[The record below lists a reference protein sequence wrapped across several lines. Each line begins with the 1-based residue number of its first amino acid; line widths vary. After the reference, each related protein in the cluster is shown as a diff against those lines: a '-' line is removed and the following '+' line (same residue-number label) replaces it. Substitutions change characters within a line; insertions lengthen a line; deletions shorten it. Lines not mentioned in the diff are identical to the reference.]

1 MGAGGEL
8 LDGRFQLIERLG
20 SGGMGTAW
28 RARDTLLQREV
39 ALKAV
44 RSDPAASDVSRERV
58 LREARA
64 LARLSHPNVV
74 TIHHTVDADPHPW
87 LVMELVPGPSLQERL
102 SARPLTP
109 VEAAALGRQVLSAL
123 RAAHA
128 VGIQHRDVKPA
139 NVLLRG
145 DGTAVLTDFG
155 IAGMRGSTSL
165 TATGELVGSPEYI
178 APERIRGHDD
188 APASDLWSLGLL
200 LYVSVEGVSPLRRA
214 TTLATLAAVLEE
226 PVPPPVRSGALA
238 PVLRALLVR
247 DPAARPD
254 AEELDAMLARVESAS
269 APRWERPTV
278 TASVPS
284 APALPPEYPP
294 TQADTP
300 RSALAPGPPRNRR
313 PAVVAVTATVLAAAA
328 TAVTT
333 ALVLTLRGPGNDGAS
348 SAVDTSPSMTS
359 TQSATTAVS
368 SPSERTAGTAAAPPK
383 GATSGA
389 TTEPAARPSAEASR
403 QTAEATRS
411 AAPVEQPPPPDGH
424 WIAQLYSD
432 PVGAGTADR
441 DKRLA
446 TIRRSVPEA
455 EVLRSDDYASL
466 RPGYRVIYAPGP
478 FTDGRSALAFCAA
491 RGRTTAN
498 ACIGRY
504 LSTSAADFPLQ
515 CRPPSDRPLYPSL
528 VPQQARAD
536 SVAVNCSASRIMLSV
551 TGCLSAAGPASCSPH
566 GPLPPGGER

>member
-39 ALKAV
+39 AHKAV

-389 TTEPAARPSAEASR
+389 TTEPA
-403 QTAEATRS
+403 
-411 AAPVEQPPPPDGH
+411 D
-424 WIAQLYSD
+424 L
-432 PVGAGTADR
+432 

-515 CRPPSDRPLYPSL
+515 CRPPSDRPLHPSL